1 MGLEISMSFLLKI
14 LINSDLDLNVFVF
27 LSIHS
32 WKGIFF
38 EPIIHPLFKPGLGSS
53 ALPSNRSRLLAST
66 VWKDWFLIFSS
77 ICNLFFINSDFSFT
91 EYFVV
96 GFNL

>member
-38 EPIIHPLFKPGLGSS
+38 EPIMHPFFRPGLGSS
-53 ALPSNRSRLLAST
+53 TFPANLSRLLAST
-66 VWKDWFLIFSS
+66 IWNKEFLIFS
-77 ICNLFFINSDFSFT
+77 
-91 EYFVV
+91 
-96 GFNL
+96 